1 MRLARVDSPRI
12 FKVGF
17 SGQSNFYVSVIDDE
31 DKDRYHRESKE
42 CWVHGRNINLLDILS
57 GKCLFEFGVHEKI
70 ENPWERSVEE
80 PYSRSNVGG
89 WNIRLSETVI

>member
-31 DKDRYHRESKE
+31 DWSTRNTRIRTAIIENPKSVRRG
-42 CWVHGRNINLLDILS
+42 VHERNINLLDILS
-57 GKCLFEFGVHEKI
+57 GKYLFELGA
-70 ENPWERSVEE
+70 
-80 PYSRSNVGG
+80 
-89 WNIRLSETVI
+89 